1 MVSHPQE
8 PDRDHARKVR
18 VLVADDHT
26 LVREGIVMVL
36 KSAPDVEVV
45 GEAADGEQAIAAT
58 RQLQPDVV
66 LMDISMPGLSGLE
79 AIRQIRRDFPHVKI
93 LALTIHESE
102 DYIVHVLRAGVHG
115 YVVKRAAAQ
124 ELLGAIRAVMRG
136 ESYLH
141 PSIVKV
147 VLSDYLHR
155 LEQGQEEP
163 VLTEREREIVRLIAE
178 GYKNREIANQLHI
191 SLKTV
196 ETHRANI
203 MQKLNISDRVQLVRF
218 AIRTGLIEP

>member
-1 MVSHPQE
+1 MADQE
-8 PDRDHARKVR
+8 TATANGRIR

-26 LVREGIVMVL
+26 IVREGLVMIL
-36 KSAPDVEVV
+36 RSSPDIEVV
-45 GEAADGEQAIAAT
+45 GEAADGEQAIAMVEK
-58 RQLQPDVV
+58 LKPHVV
-66 LMDISMPGLSGLE
+66 LMDISMPGMSGLE
-79 AIRQIRRDFPHVKI
+79 AIRHIRRAHPQVKV

-102 DYIVHVLRAGVHG
+102 DYILHVLRAGVHG
-115 YVVKRAAAQ
+115 YVVKRAAGQ
-124 ELLGAIRAVMRG
+124 ELLSAIRAVARG

-141 PSIVKV
+141 PAIVKV
-147 VLSDYLHR
+147 VLSDYLQR
-155 LEQGQEEP
+155 LEHGQEEP

-178 GYKNREIANQLHI
+178 GYKNREIAQKLNI

-218 AIRTGLIEP
+218 AIRTRLIEP

>member
-1 MVSHPQE
+1 MTAGE
-8 PDRDHARKVR
+8 PSGRIR
-18 VLVADDHT
+18 VLVADDHHV
-26 LVREGIVMVL
+26 VREGLVMIL

-45 GEAADGEQAIAAT
+45 GEAADGEQAVAMVE
-58 RQLQPDVV
+58 RLQPDVV
-66 LMDISMPGLSGLE
+66 LMDLSMPVLSGLE
-79 AIRQIRRDFPHVKI
+79 AIRRLRKAGNPVKI

-102 DYIVHVLRAGVHG
+102 DYIAHGLRAGVNG
-115 YVVKRAAAQ
+115 YVVKRAAAH
-124 ELLGAIRAVMRG
+124 ELLSAIRAVARG

-147 VLSDYLHR
+147 VLGGYLQRMEH
-155 LEQGQEEP
+155 GQEEP
-163 VLTEREREIVRLIAE
+163 LLTEREREIVRLIAE
-178 GYKNREIANQLHI
+178 GYKNREIASRLNI

>member
-1 MVSHPQE
+1 MANQE
-8 PDRDHARKVR
+8 TATPNGRIR

-26 LVREGIVMVL
+26 IVREGLVMIL
-36 KSAPDVEVV
+36 RSSPDIEVV
-45 GEAADGEQAIAAT
+45 GEAADGEQAIAMVEK
-58 RQLQPDVV
+58 LKPHVV
-66 LMDISMPGLSGLE
+66 LMDISMPGMSGLE
-79 AIRQIRRDFPHVKI
+79 AIRHIRRAHPQVKV

-102 DYIVHVLRAGVHG
+102 DYILHVLRAGVHG
-115 YVVKRAAAQ
+115 YVVKRAAGQ
-124 ELLGAIRAVMRG
+124 ELLSAIRAVARG

-141 PSIVKV
+141 PAIVKV
-147 VLSDYLHR
+147 VLSDYLQR
-155 LEQGQEEP
+155 LEHGQEEP

-178 GYKNREIANQLHI
+178 GYKNREIAQRLNI

-218 AIRTGLIEP
+218 AIRTRLIEP

>member
-1 MVSHPQE
+1 M
-8 PDRDHARKVR
+8 
-18 VLVADDHT
+18 LVADDHT

-36 KSAPDVEVV
+36 RSTPDIVVV
-45 GEAADGEQAIAAT
+45 GEAADGEQAIAMAE
-58 RQLQPDVV
+58 RLRPHVI
-66 LMDISMPGLSGLE
+66 LMDISMPGMSGLD
-79 AIRQIRRDFPHVKI
+79 AIRQLRRDLPEAKI
-93 LALTIHESE
+93 IALTIHESE

-115 YVVKRAAAQ
+115 YMVKRAAAQ
-124 ELLGAIRAVMRG
+124 ELLSAIRAVMRG

-141 PSIVKV
+141 SSIVKV
-147 VLSDYLHR
+147 VLNDYLHR
-155 LEQGQEEP
+155 LDRGQEEP
-163 VLTEREREIVRLIAE
+163 VLTEREREIVRLVAE
-178 GYKNREIANQLHI
+178 GLRNREIANRLNI